1 MEQIK
6 LGLRIASIVV
16 GIIGYS
22 AIWMWLINN
31 RRNEKSELAWVLWKL
46 FHAIVIALAFLWVW
60 FQEKIMMDDRKINV
74 WHHGAFGRY
83 RPRKDNFPECAWS
96 NRRRRKRH
104 IGDILVVHEERGQVI
119 WMYTRHCKWKRLG
132 ICEKREGRE

>member
-31 RRNEKSELAWVLWKL
+31 RRNEKSELAWALWKC
-46 FHAIVIALAFLWVW
+46 FHAIVIALAFLWSWV
-60 FQEKIMMDDRKINV
+60 QEKIMTDNRKINV

-96 NRRRRKRH
+96 NRRQRKRH
-104 IGDILVVHEERGQVI
+104 IGDILVVHEERGQVL
-119 WMYTRHCKWKRLG
+119 WMYTRHCKCKRLG
-132 ICEKREGRE
+132 IGEKRKGRE